1 MESCPRNI
9 QCYKE
14 SLHSTCRSNDKI
26 SPKMMQKVMH
36 HNTLHH
42 STMKLITLLHEKIK
56 KKNFISQVFI
66 FLILSYLAVFLLA
79 PFLQSEDPTFGR
91 DLSVLKEDGK
101 ERNVFILFAVL
112 LSPIIETFIFQ
123 WLVYEQLTAFSF
135 FRKRIYLIVLIS
147 GGTFGLV
154 HDFSVEYQ
162 LVTFVIGCHLC
173 FMYHYFK
180 TYSKWPFL
188 AVFIVHA
195 IRNLISVVFLI

>member
-1 MESCPRNI
+1 
-9 QCYKE
+9 
-14 SLHSTCRSNDKI
+14 
-26 SPKMMQKVMH
+26 MH
-36 HNTLHH
+36 HFN
-42 STMKLITLLHEKIK
+42 STMLRMKILTVLHEKIK

-66 FLILSYLAVFLLA
+66 FVILSYLVVFLLA

-101 ERNVFILFAVL
+101 DRNVFILFAVL

-147 GGTFGLV
+147 GGIFGLA
-154 HDFSVEYQ
+154 HNFSVEYQ

-173 FMYHYFK
+173 FMYYYFK
-180 TYSKWPFL
+180 TYSKWPFF

-195 IRNLISVVFLI
+195 IRNLISVIFLS